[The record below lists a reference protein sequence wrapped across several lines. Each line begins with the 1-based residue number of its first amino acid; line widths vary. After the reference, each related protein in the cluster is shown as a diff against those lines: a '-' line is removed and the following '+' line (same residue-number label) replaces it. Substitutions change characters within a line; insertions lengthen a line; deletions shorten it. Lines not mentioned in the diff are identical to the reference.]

1 MYDSGKV
8 ITGIIVFVGVVTFPL
23 WYSFAAGDP
32 SHRPEPQKLQGN
44 CVHETDYMRA
54 YHMDL
59 LNQWRDDAVREGRR
73 VYTGADGRKHW
84 ISLSYEGDIHGHQ
97 VASRS
102 CMDCHSSK
110 EKFCDECHDYVGV
123 TPYCCDCHI
132 EPKGDR

>member
-8 ITGIIVFVGVVTFPL
+8 VTGIIVFVGVVTFPL

-32 SHRPEPQKLQGN
+32 SRRPELQKPQGQ
-44 CVHETDYMRA
+44 CVESTDYMRA
-54 YHMDL
+54 FHMDL
-59 LNQWRDDAVREGRR
+59 LNQWRDDAVREGKR
-73 VYTGADGRKHW
+73 VYASPDGRKHW
-84 ISLSYEGDIHGHQ
+84 ISLSYDGQVHNNA
-97 VASRS
+97 VASKS

-123 TPYCCDCHI
+123 TPYCWDCHI